1 MSNVTVLCFFATY
14 LLVLGLE
21 WLRTVRPHRLIRPV
35 ALVLALAG
43 LVAHTSFLL
52 EQSRQS
58 GLPPLLSSTRDWLLV
73 LAWLGAVLYFF
84 LGVMDRELS
93 IGLFLFPVVIVLI
106 GASYFV
112 SVLTNPVV
120 VPQAD
125 ATGLAVR
132 HWAMLHAT
140 LLVFGIGLVVT
151 GLVLSLMYL
160 VQHRRLK
167 QKHGTHE
174 GLSLPSLEK
183 LARLNWWAV
192 LTSIPLLVL
201 GMATGVGLSWMQL
214 GGPTRAFSDP
224 VVMGNAAAWTVM
236 AVFFLWLRFTRRPAG
251 KQVAWLTIW
260 AFGLVLV
267 TLVGLQV
274 LSGGHFAGSK
284 SQAGSAALVPAND
297 QRGSSRST

>member
-21 WLRTVRPHRLIRPV
+21 WLRTVRPHRLIRPL

-43 LVAHTSFLL
+43 LVAHTFFLL
-52 EQSRQS
+52 ERSRQS

-73 LAWLGAVLYFF
+73 LAWLGAVLYVF
-84 LGVMDRELS
+84 LGLMDRDLS
-93 IGLFLFPVVIVLI
+93 IGLFLFPLVLALI
-106 GASYFV
+106 GASHFV
-112 SVLTNPVV
+112 SVMTNPVV
-120 VPQAD
+120 APAAD
-125 ATGLAVR
+125 AHGQAVR
-132 HWAMLHAT
+132 HWVMLHAS
-140 LLVFGIGLVVT
+140 LLVFGIGFVVI

-167 QKHGTHE
+167 QKHVMHD

-192 LTSIPLLVL
+192 MISIPLLVL
-201 GMATGVGLSWMQL
+201 GMLTGIGLSWFKL
-214 GGPTRAFSDP
+214 GGPVIALGDP
-224 VVMGNAAAWTVM
+224 VVVGNGAAWTVM
-236 AVFFLWLRFTRRPAG
+236 AIFFCWLRFTQRPAG

-260 AFGLVLV
+260 AFGLLLV

-274 LSGGHFAGSK
+274 LSGGHFAALK
-284 SQAGSAALVPAND
+284 HAAGSATIP
-297 QRGSSRST
+297 RGNPNVGS